1 MRGTAIIV
9 QRVEPFQ
16 KPDTSEIEK
25 LTKSAG
31 YNIAAVLTQS
41 REQDKEYN
49 VGQGK
54 VHESNIVA
62 KEHDADVIVV
72 DNKMGP
78 YQMYNYGIYV
88 PNQVEVLDRYS
99 LILDIFE
106 QQANT
111 KKSQLQVELSKLRYE
126 LPRAE
131 TKVRLAKREEHP
143 GFMGLGEYDEARERG
158 IKNRIKNIK
167 NELSKIE
174 KKNSQRRDQRR
185 ESGFDLVAIAGYTN
199 AGKSTLL
206 RRLAEDHSV
215 EENEQIHGDIDPT
228 AESTQRYFTTLDTT
242 TRRMDFDRRNV
253 LLTDTV
259 GFIDDLPEWLID
271 AFAAT
276 FDSIYSADLVMLLV
290 DATEPIEDMRNKIAT
305 SHDVMSRSNS
315 TRILTVFNKI
325 DQIPEDELYRKKG
338 ELDAL
343 APNPVLISAK
353 QGTNEEDLKQRIHRA
368 LPPFQEDTLLLPLE
382 DETMSL
388 VSWVHD
394 NAHVNDCTY
403 TSENVILDY
412 EGREWVIEKAKS
424 KAGEIIETADD

>member
-88 PNQVEVLDRYS
+88 PNEVEVLDRYS

-228 AESTQRYFTTLDTT
+228 AESTQKYFTTLDTT

>member
-88 PNQVEVLDRYS
+88 PNEVEVLDRYS

>member
-88 PNQVEVLDRYS
+88 PNEVEVLDRYS

-325 DQIPEDELYRKKG
+325 DQISEDELYRKKG